1 MDLIFWIL
9 ILVFLVACSA
19 FFSAT
24 ELALFSLTRVRV
36 RRMVK
41 QGVLGALDVE
51 KVKKNPG
58 RLITTVLIGNTVVNI
73 SAAALATGVAVSYF
87 GEVGI
92 GIATGLMTLIL
103 LTFGEIVPKT
113 IAIHNP
119 EQTARSTTPFLRIFE
134 AVLSPVITVFE
145 AVPSL
150 FIKKPEMD
158 KPLITE
164 KEIRSILEIG
174 VEEKAIEDSE
184 NQVIN
189 HLLDFRDTPIRNSML
204 PLKEAAMLDSGIAVD
219 AAKLLAVEKGFS
231 RYPVFSKE
239 SGRIIGV
246 IHTKHLDRLIKEG
259 KDNALLK
266 DVVGSS
272 GPILI
277 SEKESLDTLFRKM
290 QREHIHMAV
299 VVDEKGN
306 QTGIISFEDLIEE
319 IFGDIKDEEEHKRG
333 KA

>member
-1 MDLIFWIL
+1 MDPIFWIL
-9 ILVFLVACSA
+9 VLVFLVVCSA

-41 QGVLGALDVE
+41 QGVPGAEAVE

-73 SAAALATGVAVSYF
+73 SAAALATGIAVSYF
-87 GEVGI
+87 GEWGV

-119 EQTARSTTPFLRIFE
+119 EQTARRTTPFLMIFE
-134 AVLSPVITVFE
+134 AVFSPVITLFE
-145 AVPSL
+145 AVPGV

-158 KPLITE
+158 KPLVTE

-184 NQVIN
+184 NEVIN

-204 PLKEAAMLDSGIAVD
+204 PLKDAVMLDSNVQVYLAKGI
-219 AAKLLAVEKGFS
+219 AVEKGFS
-231 RYPVFSKE
+231 RYPVLSKE
-239 SGRIIGV
+239 TGRIIGV
-246 IHTKHLDRLIKEG
+246 VHTKHLDRLIMEG
-259 KDNALLK
+259 KSGMTLTE
-266 DVVGSS
+266 VVASS

-277 SEKESLDTLFRKM
+277 SEKESLETLFRKM
-290 QREHIHMAV
+290 QKEHIHMAV

-319 IFGDIKDEEEHKRG
+319 IFGDIKDEEERKRG
-333 KA
+333 KV

>member
-1 MDLIFWIL
+1 
-9 ILVFLVACSA
+9 
-19 FFSAT
+19 
-24 ELALFSLTRVRV
+24 
-36 RRMVK
+36 
-41 QGVLGALDVE
+41 
-51 KVKKNPG
+51 
-58 RLITTVLIGNTVVNI
+58 
-73 SAAALATGVAVSYF
+73 
-87 GEVGI
+87 
-92 GIATGLMTLIL
+92 
-103 LTFGEIVPKT
+103 
-113 IAIHNP
+113 
-119 EQTARSTTPFLRIFE
+119 
-134 AVLSPVITVFE
+134 
-145 AVPSL
+145 
-150 FIKKPEMD
+150 MD